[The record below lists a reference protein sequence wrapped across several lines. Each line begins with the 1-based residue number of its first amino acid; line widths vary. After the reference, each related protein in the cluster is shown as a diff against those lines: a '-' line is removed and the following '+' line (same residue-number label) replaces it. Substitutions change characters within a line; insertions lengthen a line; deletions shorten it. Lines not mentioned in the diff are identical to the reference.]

1 MNAKSWV
8 TAGTL
13 VVVVVG
19 GSIVGANVHTA
30 QIRADMQAK
39 QALIE
44 KAAMVDAQIAE
55 QEESLQYD
63 ATLAVVDTAAAA
75 EGAANGLT
83 AHKAAAAALAAALA
97 AAQAAAQ
104 RETPAISPGSTAS
117 TTGAAGQAPEG
128 TPLPHHAETDLNNAE
143 YGQQTYDDPR
153 PFCAAHSGSTIDGV
167 SVCD

>member
-30 QIRADMQAK
+30 QIRADLQAK
-39 QALIE
+39 QALVE

-55 QEESLQYD
+55 QEESLHYD
-63 ATLAVVDTAAAA
+63 ATLAVLDTAAAA

-83 AHKAAAAALAAALA
+83 AHKAAAAA
-97 AAQAAAQ
+97 AQAAAQ
-104 RETPAISPGSTAS
+104 RQTLATPPGPTAS
-117 TTGAAGQAPEG
+117 TTGAPGQAPSG
-128 TPLPHHAETDLNNAE
+128 TPLPHLAETDSNNAE

-153 PFCAAHSGSTIDGV
+153 PFCAAHSNSSIDGS